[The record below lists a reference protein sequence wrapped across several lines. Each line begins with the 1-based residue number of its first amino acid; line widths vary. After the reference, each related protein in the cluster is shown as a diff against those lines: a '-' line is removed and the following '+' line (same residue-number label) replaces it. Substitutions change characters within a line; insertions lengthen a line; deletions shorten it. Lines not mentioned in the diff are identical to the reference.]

1 VSYIPSSSPSKAAPP
16 NVEAPKTSFFG
27 AFGSKNGE
35 SESKYNLNNPPQVI
49 NASSLPQAKGPVFA
63 GAFSPA
69 PHVNKGTQEAVR
81 AALNTVNK
89 IAAEPSSVTSRLPE
103 SPLVKESPH
112 VSAFSIPQKKT
123 IDKTKPAAGGFFT
136 PPRTTSEK
144 KAVKPTEEVHKANI
158 FATVKET
165 TNSPAT
171 KPNVFASATSSE
183 KGAPANV
190 NPFGSSTANVF
201 GSSKPDATKS
211 NFTFR

>member
-1 VSYIPSSSPSKAAPP
+1 MPSSSPSKAAPP

-49 NASSLPQAKGPVFA
+49 NASSLPQAKGPAFA

-89 IAAEPSSVTSRLPE
+89 IAAESSSVTSRLPE

-112 VSAFSIPQKKT
+112 VSAFSIPQKKAPE
-123 IDKTKPAAGGFFT
+123 KPKPPASSFFT

-144 KAVKPTEEVHKANI
+144 KNEKPVEDVHKANI

-165 TNSPAT
+165 TDSPLA
-171 KPNVFASATSSE
+171 KPNVFASSSSSE
-183 KGAPANV
+183 KGAPVNM

-201 GSSKPDATKS
+201 GSSKPEATKS